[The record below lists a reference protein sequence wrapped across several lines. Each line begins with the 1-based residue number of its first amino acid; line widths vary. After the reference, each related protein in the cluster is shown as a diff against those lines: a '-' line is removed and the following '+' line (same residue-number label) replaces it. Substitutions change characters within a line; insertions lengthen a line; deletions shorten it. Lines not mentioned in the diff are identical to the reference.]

1 MSEDRKQKKL
11 DLLKNAVENGRGAKP
26 KKEGKPQGGADS
38 RIMYR
43 GRPVGG
49 AGGGGGA
56 PGAPGS
62 GSRRPA
68 PERSGS
74 SDDGGGDI
82 QEAMRKL
89 NQLFTN
95 GLINKSEYEAKKAE
109 ILNRL

>member
-11 DLLKNAVENGRGAKP
+11 DLLKNAVENGRGTKP
-26 KKEGKPQGGADS
+26 KSGGKSQGGGDS

-49 AGGGGGA
+49 SGGGGGA

-68 PERSGS
+68 PEQSPGSG
-74 SDDGGGDI
+74 GGDGDI

-89 NQLFTN
+89 NQLFNN